1 MYIFCFVP
9 KWLLS
14 LFPIPGRGG
23 AGHRPN
29 PFQVAPEASRIGC
42 PFWRD
47 HGPDTGTPDARPS
60 RRRCGSAG
68 RWPSPGARYGE
79 GKWLLVAKHS
89 NTATVP
95 LLLQAHND
103 LLRTYEAKL
112 TQFGIP
118 VDELGF
124 KPLDTTVGG
133 QLLGQGPA
141 GLVSTP
147 S

>member
-1 MYIFCFVP
+1 M
-9 KWLLS
+9 
-14 LFPIPGRGG
+14 
-23 AGHRPN
+23 
-29 PFQVAPEASRIGC
+29 
-42 PFWRD
+42 
-47 HGPDTGTPDARPS
+47 
-60 RRRCGSAG
+60 
-68 RWPSPGARYGE
+68 
-79 GKWLLVAKHS
+79 
-89 NTATVP
+89 

-124 KPLDTTVGG
+124 KPFDTSVGG
-133 QLLGQGPA
+133 QMLGQGPA

>member
-1 MYIFCFVP
+1 MDKTDLC
-9 KWLLS
+9 
-14 LFPIPGRGG
+14 LFKRFIW
-23 AGHRPN
+23 HVV
-29 PFQVAPEASRIGC
+29 QVRILC
-42 PFWRD
+42 E
-47 HGPDTGTPDARPS
+47 
-60 RRRCGSAG
+60 C
-68 RWPSPGARYGE
+68 
-79 GKWLLVAKHS
+79 
-89 NTATVP
+89 TVVV
-95 LLLQAHND
+95 LLQAHND

-118 VDELGF
+118 IEELGF